1 MPIIPTYQRQE
12 RYRAPGVQLTSGAPQ
27 RIPAAYENTLQEF
40 GRLSKDALDYLEKK
54 KKKGFFSKKEK

>member
-40 GRLSKDALDYLEKK
+40 GRLSKDALDYLEK
-54 KKKGFFSKKEK
+54 